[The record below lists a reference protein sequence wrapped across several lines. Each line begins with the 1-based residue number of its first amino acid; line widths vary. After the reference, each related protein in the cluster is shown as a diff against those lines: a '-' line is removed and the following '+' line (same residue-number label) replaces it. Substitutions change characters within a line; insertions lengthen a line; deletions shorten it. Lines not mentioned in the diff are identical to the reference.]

1 MLAVQILNFK
11 PKNLNEAV
19 QIFNEGTQTYLS
31 KILTALGLADVHGQ
45 PKVGGGVRGWEW
57 GAVVC
62 CSHQNCCIYTVQH
75 SIVQYI
81 VQ

>member
-11 PKNLNEAV
+11 PKNLIGV
-19 QIFNEGTQTYLS
+19 VHIFNEGTQTYPS

-57 GAVVC
+57 GALVC
-62 CSHQNCCIYTVQH
+62 CSHPNCCIYIVQH
-75 SIVQYI
+75 NIVQYT
-81 VQ
+81 V